1 MHGFQN
7 WFMIKLIKRKLRPQ
21 SVTDLKQNCVSFPPA
36 KIVEIFMHSE
46 TENLTEKLDLKNK
59 LLLIM
64 GYTKYT
70 TIKKNYFHQN
80 FHQFKEEPNLSEWI
94 FYLSGFCGEID
105 GLNSMNLLYWRMV
118 LWFTSGNSFRAPLPV
133 QASCPRWVSWKMS
146 RIILCVTETRDKKS

>member
-1 MHGFQN
+1 
-7 WFMIKLIKRKLRPQ
+7 MIKLIKRKLRPQ

-70 TIKKNYFHQN
+70 TI
-80 FHQFKEEPNLSEWI
+80 
-94 FYLSGFCGEID
+94 
-105 GLNSMNLLYWRMV
+105 
-118 LWFTSGNSFRAPLPV
+118 
-133 QASCPRWVSWKMS
+133 
-146 RIILCVTETRDKKS
+146 